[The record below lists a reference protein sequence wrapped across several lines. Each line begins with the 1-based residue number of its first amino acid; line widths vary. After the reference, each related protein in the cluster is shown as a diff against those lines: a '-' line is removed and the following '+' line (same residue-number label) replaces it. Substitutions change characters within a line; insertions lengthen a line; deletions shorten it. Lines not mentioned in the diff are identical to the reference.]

1 MAVPAGMEA
10 TYDKWQKW
18 HDALVKGDDSIASR
32 LDKAA
37 QLLHDNIELQNSGK
51 WTDEPGPK
59 AFSTKYADYLTQE
72 SRALRAMA
80 NNARNFA
87 TELNRAIGKLKDGDV
102 KAGEIVEKAAKDI
115 PPVYVSAEKE
125 AAWKA
130 FLAHPSLATY
140 AAYSKYIY

>member
-18 HDALVKGDDSIASR
+18 HDALVEGDGSIASR

-37 QLLHDNIELQNSGK
+37 KLLRDNIGLQNSGK

-72 SRALRAMA
+72 SDALLAMA
-80 NNARNFA
+80 KNARKFA
-87 TELNRAIGKLKDGDV
+87 KAVQDAMEKLQAGDADAVGYLDG
-102 KAGEIVEKAAKDI
+102 EAKKI
-115 PPVYVSAEKE
+115 PAVYVSDKKKAAFAE
-125 AAWKA
+125 
-130 FLAHPSLATY
+130 FLAHPCEATFE
-140 AAYSKYIY
+140 AYSKYIY

>member
-18 HDALVKGDDSIASR
+18 YDALVKGDDSIASR

-37 QLLHDNIELQNSGK
+37 KLLKENIGLQNSGK

-80 NNARNFA
+80 DNARKFA
-87 TELNRAIGKLKDGDV
+87 DAVQDAMGKLQAGDADAV
-102 KAGEIVEKAAKDI
+102 GKLDTAAKGIPAVYMSEEKKAALAM
-115 PPVYVSAEKE
+115 YL
-125 AAWKA
+125 A
-130 FLAHPSLATY
+130 FPCRATY
-140 AAYSKYIY
+140 EAYSKYIY

>member
-18 HDALVKGDDSIASR
+18 HDALVEGDDSIASR

-37 QLLHDNIELQNSGK
+37 ELLKENIGLQNSGK

-72 SRALRAMA
+72 SDALRAMA
-80 NNARNFA
+80 KNARKFA
-87 TELNRAIGKLKDGDV
+87 KAVKDAMEKLQ
-102 KAGEIVEKAAKDI
+102 AGEASAVGYLDGEAKRI
-115 PPVYVSAEKE
+115 PAVYVSDTKKAAFAE
-125 AAWKA
+125 
-130 FLAHPSLATY
+130 FLAHPCEATFE
-140 AAYSKYIY
+140 AYRNCIY

>member
-18 HDALVKGDDSIASR
+18 HDALVEGDDSIASR

-37 QLLHDNIELQNSGK
+37 NLLAKNIGLQNSGK

-72 SRALRAMA
+72 SDALRAMA
-80 NNARNFA
+80 NNAREFA
-87 TELNRAIGKLKDGDV
+87 KAVKDAMDNLQAGDADAVGKLDT
-102 KAGEIVEKAAKDI
+102 AAKGI
-115 PPVYVSAEKE
+115 PAVYVSDKKKAALAE
-125 AAWKA
+125 
-130 FLAHPSLATY
+130 FLAHPCRATY
-140 AAYSKYIY
+140 EAYKNCIY

>member
-10 TYDKWQKW
+10 TYDKWVKW
-18 HDALVKGDDSIASR
+18 HDALVEGDGSIASR

-37 QLLHDNIELQNSGK
+37 NYLASNIDLQNSGK

-72 SRALRAMA
+72 SRALEAMA
-80 NNARNFA
+80 ENARKFA
-87 TELNRAIGKLKDGDV
+87 TELNKAIGKLKDGDV

-115 PPVYVSAEKE
+115 PAVYMSEEKKAALAE
-125 AAWKA
+125 
-130 FLAHPSLATY
+130 FQAHPFEATY
-140 AAYSKYIY
+140 EAYRNCIY

>member
-1 MAVPAGMEA
+1 MAIPAGMEA

-18 HDALVKGDDSIASR
+18 HDALVEGDGSIASR

-37 QLLHDNIELQNSGK
+37 KLLEKNIGLQNSGK

-80 NNARNFA
+80 DNARNFA
-87 TELNRAIGKLKDGDV
+87 ARVKIAITKLENGDAN
-102 KAGEIVEKAAKDI
+102 AGAIVEKAAKDI
-115 PPVYVSAEKE
+115 PAVYMSEEKKAALAE
-125 AAWKA
+125 
-130 FLAHPSLATY
+130 FQAHPCEATY
-140 AAYSKYIY
+140 EAYKNCIY